1 MAKKSNKTAHVLNLI
16 SSAKPASEAKE
27 EAKEESKQ
35 TAAPIHTES
44 VAQAEPSSIQTSLSQ
59 NTKNEELSEKIHDN
73 LLAEL
78 ENSLSVSQNDT
89 VPTPASET
97 DTKDE
102 LSSDTETTENDISEE
117 PVVAEEN
124 TTEDIATTDIDSAI
138 EQEDVTEKEND
149 TVQQTTIVNED
160 ADSSTAENVSKAE
173 LSDTELSDTELS
185 DTELS
190 DTADVATQQA
200 AAISE
205 NTTSDTQ
212 ENTTEIQDT
221 AIQQEA
227 NNENAPSA
235 SSDINNMD
243 DVSSNPPH
251 FVFVNICEELVKEKT
266 VEYLER
272 FGVCTCSR
280 CVADAMALALTNIQP
295 KYVVMDP
302 DTAVPFLSYYAN
314 KLSVNVMT
322 ELTKACLTVLA
333 HPRHDPEEAKL
344 ELERKAKKQADSQT
358 E

>member
-16 SSAKPASEAKE
+16 SSAKPASESKE
-27 EAKEESKQ
+27 EAQEESKQ
-35 TAAPIHTES
+35 TATPMQTES

-89 VPTPASET
+89 VSTPASET

-205 NTTSDTQ
+205 NTTSNMP
-212 ENTTEIQDT
+212 EITTEIQDT
-221 AIQQEA
+221 AIQQAA

-251 FVFVNICEELVKEKT
+251 FVYVNICEELVKEKT

-344 ELERKAKKQADSQT
+344 ELERKAKKQADSQN

>member
-16 SSAKPASEAKE
+16 SSAKPASESKE

-35 TAAPIHTES
+35 TATPIHTES

-97 DTKDE
+97 DIKDE
-102 LSSDTETTENDISEE
+102 LSSDTETTENDILEE
-117 PVVAEEN
+117 PVAAEEN
-124 TTEDIATTDIDSAI
+124 TTENIATTGIDSAI

-160 ADSSTAENVSKAE
+160 ADSNTAENVSKA
-173 LSDTELSDTELS
+173 ELSDTELS

-221 AIQQEA
+221 TIQQEA
-227 NNENAPSA
+227 TNENAPSE

-344 ELERKAKKQADSQT
+344 ELERKAKKQADSQN

>member
-185 DTELS
+185 DT
-190 DTADVATQQA
+190 ADVATQQA

-227 NNENAPSA
+227 TNENAPSE

>member
-16 SSAKPASEAKE
+16 SSAKPASESKE

-35 TAAPIHTES
+35 TATPIHTES

-173 LSDTELSDTELS
+173 LSDTELSDT
-185 DTELS
+185 
-190 DTADVATQQA
+190 ADVATQQA

-227 NNENAPSA
+227 TNENAPSA

-333 HPRHDPEEAKL
+333 HPRHNPEEAKL